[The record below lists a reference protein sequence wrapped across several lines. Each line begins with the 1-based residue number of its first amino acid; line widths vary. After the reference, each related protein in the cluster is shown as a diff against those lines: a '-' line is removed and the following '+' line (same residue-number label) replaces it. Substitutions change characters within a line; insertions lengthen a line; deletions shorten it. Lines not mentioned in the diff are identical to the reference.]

1 MMNKAKEDAGI
12 PGGVGEMLCF
22 SIYSAGH
29 AFNAL
34 YRPLLDEIGLTYPQ
48 YLVMVALW
56 NRDGQRVKELGD
68 GLFLDSSTLTPLLK
82 RMEGAGLVTRT
93 RNPEDER
100 QVLLHVT
107 DKGWELRERAGTV
120 SKCIQ
125 EAVGLDAGAVRKVQ
139 AAVEAI
145 RDSIHKST

>member
-1 MMNKAKEDAGI
+1 MMKEAQE
-12 PGGVGEMLCF
+12 PAAEAGGVGEMLCF

-68 GLFLDSSTLTPLLK
+68 ALFLDSSTLTPLLK
-82 RMEGAGLVTRT
+82 RMEAAGLVTRT
-93 RNPEDER
+93 RNREDER
-100 QVLLHVT
+100 QVLLNLT
-107 DKGWELRERAGTV
+107 ARGWELRAKAASIST
-120 SKCIQ
+120 CIQ
-125 EAVGLDAGAVRKVQ
+125 DAVGLNAAAVQKVQ
-139 AAVEAI
+139 AAVDAI
-145 RDSIHKST
+145 RDSIHKRT

>member
-1 MMNKAKEDAGI
+1 MMNEAEQRSAEA
-12 PGGVGEMLCF
+12 GGVGEMLCF

-68 GLFLDSSTLTPLLK
+68 ALFLDSSTLTPLLK

-93 RNPEDER
+93 RNPDDER
-100 QVLLHVT
+100 QVLLNLT
-107 DKGWELRERAGTV
+107 EKGWELRQKAASIST
-120 SKCIQ
+120 CIQ
-125 EAVGLDAGAVRKVQ
+125 DAVGLDAAAVQKVQ
-139 AAVEAI
+139 AAVDAI
-145 RDSIHKST
+145 RDSIHKRT